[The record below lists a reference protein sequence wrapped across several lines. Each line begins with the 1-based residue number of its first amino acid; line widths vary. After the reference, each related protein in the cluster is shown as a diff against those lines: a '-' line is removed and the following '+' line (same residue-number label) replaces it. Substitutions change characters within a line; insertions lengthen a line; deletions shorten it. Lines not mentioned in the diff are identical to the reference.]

1 VVVVFGLD
9 VVVVVAPRPPVVVDV
24 VVLGVVV
31 VVLPALDDVVVVL
44 DDVVVDEL
52 VVVVVV
58 PAGDVVVVVVEP
70 GEDGLRMLEMV
81 GPVSLLPK
89 IDARGLPAISSM
101 AVINNRANTK
111 TMALVPAMAFQEN
124 FRPISQP
131 SPGLRSPCPS
141 VPSAA
146 TDATDPTDPADPTG
160 GTGTVRA
167 SRRSV
172 AGASATAEIS
182 SRFVSSFPAPPD
194 SILAVSSA
202 AGPTPTTWVGATS
215 EPGDGV
221 PADDDAAS
229 PAEAVPPSRR
239 NNGDADPSWTRTAT
253 CLTACWPRSIDCVTR
268 AEPMVAAAE
277 PMATPM
283 IVPLTPKFDA
293 ISAASTAPMDEA
305 MICR

>member
-1 VVVVFGLD
+1 VVVLAPG

-24 VVLGVVV
+24 VVVGVVV
-31 VVLPALDDVVVVL
+31 VVVPPGLDDVVVVL
-44 DDVVVDEL
+44 DDVVLEEL

-70 GEDGLRMLEMV
+70 GDDGPKMWEID
-81 GPVSLLPK
+81 GPVPLLPK
-89 IDARGLPAISSM
+89 IDANGLPAISSM
-101 AVINNRANTK
+101 AVINKRANTK

-141 VPSAA
+141 VLPVPSVPSAVPTEGTA
-146 TDATDPTDPADPTG
+146 TVCAW
-160 GTGTVRA
+160 
-167 SRRSV
+167 RRSV

-182 SRFVSSFPAPPD
+182 RRFVSSTDAPPD

-202 AGPTPTTWVGATS
+202 AGPTTCVGATS
-215 EPGDGV
+215 EPADEE
-221 PADDDAAS
+221 PADDDAVS
-229 PAEAVPPSRR
+229 PADAVPPSRR
-239 NNGDADPSWTRTAT
+239 NNGDVELSWTRTAT
-253 CLTACWPRSIDCVTR
+253 CLTACWPRSIDCVTS

-283 IVPLTPKFDA
+283 IVPVTPKLDA
-293 ISAASTAPMDEA
+293 MSAASTAPMAEPT
-305 MICR
+305 ICR